1 MSDMIDDIPANW
13 REDPLEDSPPVR
25 TRNFLRERGYEDPDE
40 TRIKFLLVGRLRD
53 IVEAKHLRQTDL
65 VRLFNVNNPS
75 SKMTQPD
82 ISRILRGN
90 VKGFSTWRLMRLL
103 NSAGDDVR
111 LVTSP
116 SDNEHATIDVV
127 NKDHFIHAGV

>member
-1 MSDMIDDIPANW
+1 MSDMINDDIPANW
-13 REDPLEDSPPVR
+13 REDPLEDSQPVR

-53 IVEAKHLRQTDL
+53 IVEAKHLRQADL
-65 VRLFNVNNPS
+65 VRLFNADNPS
-75 SKMTQPD
+75 SKITQPD
-82 ISRILRGN
+82 ISRVLRGN
-90 VKGFSTWRLMRLL
+90 VKGFSIWRLMRLL

-116 SDNEHATIDVV
+116 ADNQHAIIDVV
-127 NKDHFIHAGV
+127 NKERRVYA